1 MKSILFLSIFLLIG
15 STGCMTITTVEA
27 ARIKTHKNQKGEVVV
42 DQKARPGFYA
52 LIPLTVAGD
61 VATSPFQLALILMLA
76 MSGIQC

>member
-1 MKSILFLSIFLLIG
+1 LFLSIFLLIG
-15 STGCMTITTVEA
+15 SSGCMTMTTVEA
-27 ARIKTHKNQKGEVVV
+27 AKIRTHKNQKGEVVV

-61 VATSPFQLALILMLA
+61 IATSPFQLAIVLMMA